1 MSVCPALAAVHHR
14 AAADACTR
22 IGAFIDA
29 ADDASAGTASTS
41 SSKNHAAL
49 CGVQKV
55 GICASPAE
63 SA

>member
-1 MSVCPALAAVHHR
+1 MSVCPAFAAVHHR

-22 IGAFIDA
+22 IGAFIGA

-41 SSKNHAAL
+41 SSKNRAAL